1 MQATQLNQQALF
13 KRLDLS
19 PNRLNLISQGR
30 LGSLQIA
37 LNRLNLTPQGRLGF
51 LQIATNRLNLAPQGR
66 LGLLQIAAQN
76 LQLKTP
82 MSKNKCSFLV
92 LSLLTPRFSLR
103 QVGQIAL
110 SLERVNQGFGFYR
123 GIERR
128 GGG

>member
-1 MQATQLNQQALF
+1 MSQRQKRVAQLRGRCGRPQKSVDRGHQGEGDQEQATQLNQQALF

-19 PNRLNLISQGR
+19 PNRLNL
-30 LGSLQIA
+30 
-37 LNRLNLTPQGRLGF
+37 
-51 LQIATNRLNLAPQGR
+51 APQGR
-66 LGLLQIAAQN
+66 LGLLQVAAQN
-76 LQLKTP
+76 LQLKNP
-82 MSKNKCSFLV
+82 MSKNKCSFLA
-92 LSLLTPRFSLR
+92 LSLLTPRFYLR